1 MYNLCDISE
10 NALDAVKNAKI
21 GFVTQ
26 IVHTNRF
33 CHTNCT
39 YLKTSFRPQKRWNF
53 NVFEVLRVFFCMY
66 NFCDTLLFR
75 MGKEENNIIC
85 KSKKK

>member
-1 MYNLCDISE
+1 M
-10 NALDAVKNAKI
+10 AKI

-39 YLKTSFRPQKRWNF
+39 HLKTSFRA
-53 NVFEVLRVFFCMY
+53 
-66 NFCDTLLFR
+66 
-75 MGKEENNIIC
+75 
-85 KSKKK
+85 